1 MKWKVETLSKAVD
14 DELEALDA
22 TFQAKFL
29 HIAEM
34 LESFGPENV
43 KEPYCKSLG
52 NKLWEIRMK
61 GRPGIAR
68 AIYITTKNKSNC
80 NITKEYDLMDIKIV
94 NSSMFY
100 LNKTKRVGINIQN
113 T

>member
-1 MKWKVETLSKAVD
+1 MKWKVITLNKKVD
-14 DELEALDA
+14 DELEMLEP

-52 NKLWEIRMK
+52 KKLWEIRMK
-61 GRPGIAR
+61 GRSGIAR
-68 AIYITTKNKSNC
+68 AIYVTTKNK
-80 NITKEYDLMDIKIV
+80 KIV
-94 NSSMFY
+94 VLHAFVKKTQQTPKKAIDIA
-100 LNKTKRVGINIQN
+100 LNRLKEVDFND
-113 T
+113 